1 LANRYALVPQW
12 AAIGASMGGYGALK
26 VALRNPS
33 NCVAVAA
40 LSPAIFPAET
50 SERVPMRNLSSVL
63 NDLNLAMGTDIATYA
78 SKSVYGILRNNL
90 VSLSKVAPQIFID
103 CGEKDEFN
111 LHDGAV
117 YLHEAFDRLSIPHT
131 FKSIRG
137 ACHADEHTSARQE
150 TAHLSLLLQRDCI
163 YVQADRGM
171 NMAKSK
177 TVLITGASSGIGK
190 ATALY
195 FQPQGWNVIATMR
208 DPEHGKELR
217 ALDQVLVTSLDVT
230 NSDSIQ
236 QAVKTGLEGFQSIGV
251 PVNNAGFGA
260 YGPLEATSMETVRR
274 HSIPTSSVCWRPQR
288 RCCRTSA
295 PSTPA

>member
-1 LANRYALVPQW
+1 
-12 AAIGASMGGYGALK
+12 
-26 VALRNPS
+26 
-33 NCVAVAA
+33 
-40 LSPAIFPAET
+40 
-50 SERVPMRNLSSVL
+50 
-63 NDLNLAMGTDIATYA
+63 MGTDIATYA
-78 SKSVYGILRNNL
+78 SNSVYGILRNNL

-150 TAHLSLLLQRDCI
+150 TAIRFLGNALRCGTVDQLIEPAHLSLLLQRDCI